1 MKLTVGLNKKSI
13 ETAVK
18 ALETAK
24 KQLDGEMLT
33 DLLNGCAGWF
43 ISRANDYVM
52 RSDIGFN
59 VKSGIT
65 AEWDK
70 KEEENGKKV
79 VITNSHDKSVYVEF
93 GVGLAGEKD
102 PHESAEESGYE
113 YNVFSLAKDNND
125 AWQFVT
131 SEDELDLPQ
140 SALLS
145 KYEDGSKI
153 LVRTIGATGVRYAYN
168 ALVDLHDY
176 GAKEVCQQIKAK
188 YWG

>member
-1 MKLTVGLNKKSI
+1 MKLTVGLNTKSI
-13 ETAVK
+13 KNAVK
-18 ALETAK
+18 ALEAAK
-24 KQLDGEMLT
+24 KQLNGQILEE
-33 DLLNGCAGWF
+33 LLKGCAEWF
-43 ISRANDYVM
+43 IRRANDYVM

-65 AEWDK
+65 AEWETK
-70 KEEENGKKV
+70 TEENGKKV
-79 VITNSHDKSVYVEF
+79 VITNSHDKAVYVEF
-93 GVGLAGEKD
+93 GVGLVGERN

-113 YNVFSLAKDNND
+113 YNVFSLAKDNED
-125 AWQFVT
+125 AWQFTT

-140 SALLS
+140 DAILS

-168 ALVDLHDY
+168 ALIDLHDY
-176 GAKEVCQQIKAK
+176 GAKEVWQQIKAK